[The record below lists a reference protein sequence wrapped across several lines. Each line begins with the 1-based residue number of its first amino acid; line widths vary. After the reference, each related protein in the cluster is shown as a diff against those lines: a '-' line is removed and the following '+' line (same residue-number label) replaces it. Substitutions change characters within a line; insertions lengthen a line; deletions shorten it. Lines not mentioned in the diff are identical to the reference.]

1 MNVSAIIEN
10 LLAGVDLS
18 YSEMQSIM
26 RNIMTGKYTDSQV
39 AAFLV
44 ALRAKSETVDEISA
58 AAQIMR
64 ELSTKINITAPNSVD
79 MVGTGGDST
88 ATFNISTAA
97 SVVIAASG
105 ATVAKHGNRSV
116 SSKSGS
122 ADLLEVAGVKIDLPP
137 QKTQDCIN
145 EIGLGFMFAPIY
157 HSAMKYAITARKE
170 VGIKTIFNLLGPL
183 TNPASVKRQL
193 TGVFS
198 EFWLEPIAQVLK
210 KLGSEQAM
218 IVHSED
224 GMDEIS
230 ISAATKIVEL
240 KNGKISSSII
250 SPEDFGF
257 KRSDIKTIQVKDA
270 QQSLALIMDV
280 LNNNESAAKDVVCL
294 NAGATIYVAGKA
306 ETIFEG
312 VQQAQESIANGSALA
327 KLNQLIKFTNS

>member
-18 YSEMQSIM
+18 YNQMQSIM
-26 RNIMTGKYTDSQV
+26 RSIMTGKYTDSQV

-64 ELSTKINITAPNSVD
+64 ELSTKINITAQNSVD

-88 ATFNISTAA
+88 ATFNISTVA

-137 QKTQDCIN
+137 DKTQDCIN

-193 TGVFS
+193 TGVFN
-198 EFWLEPIAQVLK
+198 EFWLKPIAQVLK

-230 ISAATKIVEL
+230 ISAPTKIVEL
-240 KNGKISSSII
+240 KNGKISSSVI

-257 KRSDIKTIQVKDA
+257 NRSDIKAIQVKDA
-270 QQSLALIMDV
+270 KQSLALIMDV
-280 LNNNESAAKDVVCL
+280 LNNKETPAKNVVCL
-294 NAGATIYVAGKA
+294 NAGAAIYIAGKA
-306 ETIFEG
+306 ATISDG
-312 VQQAQESIANGSALA
+312 VQQAQELIASGSALA